1 MKFSIM
7 SLGLMAVSALA
18 APMPT
23 MINVK
28 RAGLAKRAASLEDVA
43 TTGYATL
50 NGGTTGGKGGATVE
64 VSSLSELTAAVKGD
78 AASIVLITGP
88 ITGSGENVKIGSN
101 KSVIGKDSSVGTW
114 CPIKIASDEVP
125 ELTWYFAVLT
135 GFTLTAKNV
144 KNVIIRNL
152 AIAKVAGGDAIAIQ
166 VAQNVRSNPIPIP
179 THTP

>member
-88 ITGSGENVKIGSN
+88 IKGSGENVKIGSN

-114 CPIKIASDEVP
+114 CPIEIASDQVS
-125 ELTWYFAVLT
+125 ELT
-135 GFTLTAKNV
+135 
-144 KNVIIRNL
+144 
-152 AIAKVAGGDAIAIQ
+152 
-166 VAQNVRSNPIPIP
+166 
-179 THTP
+179 